1 MDTQMEIRIRSL
13 AHPLWESAARPYGM
27 ALDFWLMAEQ
37 MILEMLTASARL
49 ATTAAGETMIS
60 AGASAGAS
68 AGGDE
73 RAAAPIN
80 RVQDLAHCMWE
91 NAGRQYELALDCWLA
106 AEKHAFAL
114 SRAAAA
120 AREGTKD
127 LAALPAPAYLEHIR
141 RNAYLLWEQAGR
153 QYGSALDHWLQAERQ
168 VLNAVAEATSSTA
181 QAPADA
187 GEATADA
194 TGHATKAGA
203 TRKAGR
209 PSGGDAATA

>member
-49 ATTAAGETMIS
+49 ATTAAGETLVTA
-60 AGASAGAS
+60 AGDDRTG
-68 AGGDE
+68 
-73 RAAAPIN
+73 APIN

-106 AEKHAFAL
+106 AEKHALAL
-114 SRAAAA
+114 TRAAVA
-120 AREGTKD
+120 AREGAQE

-141 RNAYLLWEQAGR
+141 RNAYFLWDSAGR
-153 QYGSALDHWLQAERQ
+153 QYGNALDYWLQAERQ
-168 VLNAVAEATSSTA
+168 VLQAMSEASATAAASGSSHAARPQQGATS
-181 QAPADA
+181 
-187 GEATADA
+187 
-194 TGHATKAGA
+194 AGA
-203 TRKAGR
+203 
-209 PSGGDAATA
+209 

>member
-13 AHPLWESAARPYGM
+13 AHPLWESAAQPYGM

-49 ATTAAGETMIS
+49 ATTAAGETMVS
-60 AGASAGAS
+60 AS
-68 AGGDE
+68 GDD

-91 NAGRQYELALDCWLA
+91 NAGKQYELALDCWLA

-114 SRAAAA
+114 SRATAA
-120 AREGTKD
+120 AREGAKD

-141 RNAYLLWEQAGR
+141 RNAYLLWESAGQ
-153 QYGSALDHWLQAERQ
+153 QYGNALDYWLQAERQ
-168 VLNAVAEATSSTA
+168 VLIAVAGAASPAAEAKATRSPEG
-181 QAPADA
+181 QRRADV
-187 GEATADA
+187 ATA
-194 TGHATKAGA
+194 
-203 TRKAGR
+203 
-209 PSGGDAATA
+209 

>member
-49 ATTAAGETMIS
+49 ATTAAGETLVTGAGDDR
-60 AGASAGAS
+60 AGA
-68 AGGDE
+68 
-73 RAAAPIN
+73 PIS

-91 NAGRQYELALDCWLA
+91 NAGRQYELALDCWIA

-114 SRAAAA
+114 TRAAAA
-120 AREGTKD
+120 AREGAQE

-141 RNAYLLWEQAGR
+141 RNAYVLWDSAGR
-153 QYGSALDHWLQAERQ
+153 QYGNALDYWLQAERQ
-168 VLNAVAEATSSTA
+168 VLQAVTEAA
-181 QAPADA
+181 
-187 GEATADA
+187 
-194 TGHATKAGA
+194 
-203 TRKAGR
+203 
-209 PSGGDAATA
+209 AATAAAGPPEPPRPQRGGTTAAGA

>member
-49 ATTAAGETMIS
+49 ATTAAGETVLS
-60 AGASAGAS
+60 AGA
-68 AGGDE
+68 DD

-80 RVQDLAHCMWE
+80 RVQDLAHCMWD

-114 SRAAAA
+114 SRAAAV
-120 AREGTKD
+120 AREGAQE
-127 LAALPAPAYLEHIR
+127 LAALPAPAYLDHIR
-141 RNAYLLWEQAGR
+141 RNAYLLWESAGR
-153 QYGSALDHWLQAERQ
+153 QYGNALDYWLQAERQ
-168 VLNAVAEATSSTA
+168 VLNAVTEAASG
-181 QAPADA
+181 PA
-187 GEATADA
+187 GEAEPAA
-194 TGHATKAGA
+194 TQPPRPEGAAGA
-203 TRKAGR
+203 
-209 PSGGDAATA
+209 

>member
-37 MILEMLTASARL
+37 MILEMLSASARL
-49 ATTAAGETMIS
+49 ATTAAGETVVS
-60 AGASAGAS
+60 AS
-68 AGGDE
+68 GDD
-73 RAAAPIN
+73 RAMAPIN

-91 NAGRQYELALDCWLA
+91 NAGKHYELALDCWLA

-120 AREGTKD
+120 ARERAKE

-141 RNAYLLWEQAGR
+141 RNAYMLWESAGR
-153 QYGSALDHWLQAERQ
+153 QYGNALDYWLQAEGQ
-168 VLNAVAEATSSTA
+168 VLNAM
-181 QAPADA
+181 ADA
-187 GEATADA
+187 AAPEQEAVPARPPDPWRGGE
-194 TGHATKAGA
+194 
-203 TRKAGR
+203 
-209 PSGGDAATA
+209 AATA